1 MENEQQFWFL
11 IKENWKDF
19 IFTLSD
25 EEAGKFIKAIYSEEV
40 PSGTVGAVYQS
51 VYQEFMHVNEGRIK
65 RKERYKTLGKL
76 GNEARWNKGNSRD
89 NDGIPD
95 NSSEISS
102 YDISSR
108 DNPVGSP
115 TLTPTPTLTHTL
127 TQNVVNKIYTI
138 PEEHKKI
145 DEFWDIENFKIK

>member
-25 EEAGKFIKAIYSEEV
+25 EEAGKFIKAIYSGEV

-51 VYQEFMHVNEGRIK
+51 VHQEFMHVNEGRIK
-65 RKERYKTLGKL
+65 RKERYKTLAKL
-76 GNEARWNKGNSRD
+76 GNEARWNKVNSRD

-115 TLTPTPTLTHTL
+115 TLTLTPTPTLT
-127 TQNVVNKIYTI
+127 QKVNKKDNIDSISGKSLKELT
-138 PEEHKKI
+138 PEEVDNI
-145 DEFWDIENFKIK
+145 DFN